1 MRREEIMHNIF
12 SMKII
17 KRILSGNFLDIN
29 LASQKYQLVHI
40 RILNLVGV
48 AKLSIWEEVY
58 KGENSLCVD
67 VSSLIKGPYK
77 IIIDF
82 PEENSREE
90 IFTIC

>member
-1 MRREEIMHNIF
+1 MRRLENLQNIF

-17 KRILSGNFLDIN
+17 RRILSGNFLDVN
-29 LASQKYQLVHI
+29 LCSHKYQLVHI
-40 RILNLVGV
+40 RIVNLVGIS
-48 AKLSIWEEVY
+48 KLSIWEEIY
-58 KGENSLCVD
+58 KGDNSLSID

-77 IIIDF
+77 IIVDF